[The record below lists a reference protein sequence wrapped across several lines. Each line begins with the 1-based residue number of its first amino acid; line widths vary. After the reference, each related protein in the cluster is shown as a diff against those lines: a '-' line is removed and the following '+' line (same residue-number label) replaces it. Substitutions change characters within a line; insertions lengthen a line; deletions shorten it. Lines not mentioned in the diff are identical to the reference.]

1 MGHHFARFPEP
12 LGVEILDGRKSR
24 FRVVR
29 GNASVLG
36 RPVGRRGTSALRE
49 AAGRWLLTAVLL
61 GSSLGAGGAM
71 VMGSEE
77 WRHNLPPP
85 AAHALGSAR
94 TSLQHLLNTVGL
106 R

>member
-1 MGHHFARFPEP
+1 MGRHFAKLPEP
-12 LGVEILDGRKSR
+12 LEVEILDGRKSR
-24 FRVVR
+24 FRVIR
-29 GNASVLG
+29 GDASALG
-36 RPVGRRGTSALRE
+36 RPVGRSRSSALRE
-49 AAGRWLLTAVLL
+49 AACRWLLTAVLL

-94 TSLQHLLNTVGL
+94 TSLQHLLTTVGL